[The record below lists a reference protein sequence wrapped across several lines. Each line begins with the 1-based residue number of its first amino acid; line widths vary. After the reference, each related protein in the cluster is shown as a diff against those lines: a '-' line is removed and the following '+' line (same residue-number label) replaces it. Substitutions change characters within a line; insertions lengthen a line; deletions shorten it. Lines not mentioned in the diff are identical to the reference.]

1 VSQPVFDQEVNAK
14 VKKNLLKFGIFS
26 IIMIFAGLTSAYI
39 VSRGSEFWVEFVFPA
54 EFMYSTVI
62 IVISSVLLYI
72 TGKAIKQN
80 KQGLTKAL
88 LGLTFGMGVLF
99 CYFQAQGWNQMFDR
113 GLTIRDNIINQT
125 GKYGQFYSIT
135 YQTKEIT
142 YDGYDLIWKGA
153 PITPEIQAELDEFC
167 EALLVGS
174 NTRNPDAVFSL
185 NNYGTVFILKYVDQ
199 VVTYA
204 NDKLYIGAA
213 EIDAVKK
220 DRLYRFAESLLNRR
234 GDFMMSGKYGVDFK
248 INYKGKPVTYEN
260 RNFYIDG
267 KLLKAL
273 QLSELNGLQNKSSQ
287 YTLMFIVVHAA
298 HLIFGLIA
306 LLVIW
311 IRSILGSYSAE
322 NYLGIQLGTIYW
334 HFLGILWIY
343 LYAFLIFI
351 H

>member
-1 VSQPVFDQEVNAK
+1 MGKEGFDPIQNSKAK
-14 VKKNLLKFGIFS
+14 IALLVFGIFS
-26 IIMIFAGLTSAYI
+26 IIMLFAGLTSAYV
-39 VSRGSEFWVEFVFPA
+39 VSRGSEFWVQFVFPSQ
-54 EFMYSTVI
+54 FLYSTITVI
-62 IVISSVLLYI
+62 LSSLVLIIAVRL
-72 TGKAIKQN
+72 IKKNNQ
-80 KQGLTKAL
+80 KLTKIFVGVGFS
-88 LGLTFGMGVLF
+88 LGVMF
-99 CYFQAQGWNQMFDR
+99 CVFQAMGWNEMFDR

-142 YDGYDLIWKGA
+142 FDGYDLNWKGQ
-153 PITPEIQAELDEFC
+153 PITPEIQAELDVFC
-167 EALLVGS
+167 EALLEGS
-174 NTRNPDAVFSL
+174 NTRKPGATFKLD
-185 NNYGTVFILKYVDQ
+185 NYGTTFILKYVDQ

-204 NDKLYIGAA
+204 NNKLYVGAT

-220 DRLYRFAESLLNRR
+220 ERLYRFSESLLNRR
-234 GDFMMSGKYGVDFK
+234 GDFMMSGKYGVDFT
-248 INYKGKPVTYEN
+248 INYKGKPLQYEN
-260 RNFYIDG
+260 RSFFIDG
-267 KLLKAL
+267 KPIKAL

-287 YTLMFIVVHAA
+287 YTLMFIILHAA
-298 HLIFGLIA
+298 HLIFGLVA

-311 IRSILGSYSAE
+311 IRSILERYSSE